1 MIRFEKSLVEGITEI
16 KRPTE
21 FSFRNY
27 SIYNLELARIS
38 RFNFENTELST
49 CEKKKKER
57 KKKRSEMK
65 SKMLLASIILD
76 SSTIICTDL
85 RQFST
90 LSRTINL
97 FREDVHIKTHGMCTY
112 NLMA

>member
-57 KKKRSEMK
+57 EKREVKWNPRCCLLPSSSIPVQLFARISASFPLYLERLIYFA
-65 SKMLLASIILD
+65 KMCI
-76 SSTIICTDL
+76 
-85 RQFST
+85 
-90 LSRTINL
+90 
-97 FREDVHIKTHGMCTY
+97 
-112 NLMA
+112 

>member
-1 MIRFEKSLVEGITEI
+1 
-16 KRPTE
+16 
-21 FSFRNY
+21 
-27 SIYNLELARIS
+27 
-38 RFNFENTELST
+38 
-49 CEKKKKER
+49 
-57 KKKRSEMK
+57 MK

-97 FREDVHIKTHGMCTY
+97 FREDVHIKTHVHV
-112 NLMA
+112 